1 MATHFSILTFSYN
14 GPQGDTPTLAGPQ
27 RQRAFNTNWVSFD
40 SLDTTDPIYIAGRR
54 SRVDYFAGGN
64 PQNAVTYYTNHTLD
78 ELVDLAN
85 AGTSS

>member
-14 GPQGDTPTLAGPQ
+14 GPQGETPTLAAPA
-27 RQRAFNTNWVSFD
+27 RQRAFNTGWVNFD
-40 SLDTTDPIYIAGRR
+40 SLDTSDPIYIDGRR
-54 SRVDYFAGGN
+54 SKVDYFPGGN
-64 PQNAVTYYTNHTLD
+64 PANSITYYTNHTLD